1 MSYLLQ
7 QHEAQA
13 HREFMAEQHSW
24 YQKEGGLRGTMFKN
38 ARLDL
43 YRTIVED
50 LKWEEEESKSA
61 AAALQGGDA
70 AGGSGTNVTISKSKL
85 YSNFKSTRV
94 FAALLALPLVRF
106 LVHVWLPVKHAVILT
121 NIEHKGSNLCD
132 DEALKGLHK

>member
-24 YQKEGGLRGTMFKN
+24 YQKEVSLGWFTWNNVQKCEIRF
-38 ARLDL
+38 
-43 YRTIVED
+43 
-50 LKWEEEESKSA
+50 EESKSA

-85 YSNFKSTRV
+85 YSNCKSTRV
-94 FAALLALPLVRF
+94 FAALLDLPLVRY

-132 DEALKGLHK
+132 DGALKGLDE